1 MKSTKNNEYNANK
14 QEYRKLHHDIHIHM
28 LVTHAKPK
36 ANSKE

>member
-1 MKSTKNNEYNANK
+1 MKSTKNNVYNANK
-14 QEYRKLHHDIHIHM
+14 LEYRKLHNIHIHM